1 MAVVKKSKQRT
12 EFGDWQTP
20 INLARDVCSLLSRK
34 GLRPASILEPT
45 CGHGAF
51 LVAAL
56 ESFPTVKE
64 AVGIDINDDYIK
76 IAEASIRKINTAC
89 NSRIMQED
97 FFSVDWDQV
106 VSSLPE
112 PILIIG
118 NPPWVTNAQLTSF
131 GSSNL
136 PPKSNFQNHRG
147 IEAITGKSNFDISEW
162 MLIQVLDWIQNRKAT
177 LAMLCKS
184 TVARKILAY
193 AWQSNYCIK
202 TSKIYNIEA
211 QKHFE
216 ASVDACLLVI
226 SVSSSSRNT
235 VCMVYDSLNHKS
247 PSTTIGYQQCRLVA
261 NVKTFERYKHLV
273 SRGKQ
278 RCNWRSGIK
287 HDCSRIM
294 EFRKEQRL
302 YRNGLGELVDLEDTF
317 LYPMLK
323 SSDLAKGPPFN
334 SLKRMLVTQRIVGE
348 STSRIKD
355 IAPKTWKYLNEHAEL
370 LSRRASSIYRNR
382 PRFSIFGV
390 GDYSFAPWKV
400 GISGFY
406 KHLNFRIVGSV
417 EEKPVMLDDTCYFV
431 ACKNEDEAIHLEE
444 LLNSEVAKDFF
455 SCFIFW
461 DAKRPITTNLL
472 GSLDINALA
481 KELGRPAWQ
490 TEEVHK
496 QGQFVFST

>member
-1 MAVVKKSKQRT
+1 MSVKRKSKQRT

-34 GLRPASILEPT
+34 GLKPASILEPT

-64 AVGIDINDDYIK
+64 AVGIDINGDYIK

-89 NSRIMQED
+89 DSRIIQED

-112 PILIIG
+112 PILVIG
-118 NPPWVTNAQLTSF
+118 NPPWVTNAQLMSL
-131 GSSNL
+131 GSVNL
-136 PPKSNFQNHRG
+136 PPKTNFQKHRG
-147 IEAITGKSNFDISEW
+147 IEAITGKSNFDVSEW
-162 MLIQVLDWIQNRKAT
+162 MLIKTLEWMQNREAT
-177 LAMLCKS
+177 LAMLSKS
-184 TVARKILAY
+184 TVARKALVH
-193 AWQSNYCIK
+193 AWQNRYHIKESN
-202 TSKIYNIEA
+202 IYNIDA
-211 QKHFE
+211 LKRFGT
-216 ASVDACLLVI
+216 SVGACLLVI
-226 SVSSSSRNT
+226 STSPKYHDT
-235 VCMVYDSLNHKS
+235 VCTVYESLNHKS
-247 PSTTIGYQQCRLVA
+247 ASTTIGYRQCRLVTNA
-261 NVKTFERYKHLV
+261 QTFERYKHLI
-273 SRGKQ
+273 SRGEQ

-294 EFRKEQRL
+294 ELRKEQRL

-334 SLKRMLVTQRIVGE
+334 FLKRMLVTQRIVGE
-348 STSRIKD
+348 STDRIKH
-355 IAPKTWKYLNEHAEL
+355 IAPKTWKYLNEHADL
-370 LSRRASSIYRNR
+370 LNRRASSIYRNR

-390 GDYSFAPWKV
+390 GNYSFAPWKV

-406 KHLNFRIVGSV
+406 KDLNFRIVGSV

-431 ACKNEDEAIHLEE
+431 ACKTEDEAIHLEE
-444 LLNSEVAKDFF
+444 FLNSEVAKDFF